1 MSSMRRTRTT
11 KTRSDQPD
19 SVAVSAR
26 NAQPALE
33 LVRLSRV
40 AAVQKRIAAGYYD
53 RDEVRDRL
61 AEAVLEVIQK
71 S

>member
-11 KTRSDQPD
+11 KSRSAEPAR
-19 SVAVSAR
+19 AVPSAR
-26 NAQPALE
+26 TAQPALE

-53 RDEVRDRL
+53 RDDVRDRL